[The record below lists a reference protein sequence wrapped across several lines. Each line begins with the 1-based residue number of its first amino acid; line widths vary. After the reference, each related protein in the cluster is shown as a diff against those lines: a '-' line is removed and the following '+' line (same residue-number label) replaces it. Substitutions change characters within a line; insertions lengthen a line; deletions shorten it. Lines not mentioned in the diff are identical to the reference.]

1 MVMKRNIIKSTV
13 LAAFA
18 LVVLFGAPQSAD
30 ALGFSIG
37 FGGSSYSATGYNT
50 PYYGGTYT
58 NPYASTGYN
67 QYNNYGN
74 NNNYYNSPINCF
86 TAGYPCNGSY
96 GSQNQNTGYGCGNY
110 CYPQQQQQTY
120 GCGYN
125 PCMQNNGYRNG
136 YNAVSPTYNGTGYVN
151 SYYPTQTTGYSTGS
165 NPNSYYG
172 CRC

>member
-1 MVMKRNIIKSTV
+1 MVMKKNIIKSTV

-18 LVVLFGAPQSAD
+18 LVVLFGAPKPAD
-30 ALGFSIG
+30 ALGFNIG
-37 FGGSSYSATGYNT
+37 FGSSSYSATGYNT
-50 PYYGGTYT
+50 PYYGAYT
-58 NPYASTGYN
+58 NPYANTGYN

-74 NNNYYNSPINCF
+74 TNYYGNNTGYGNSNYYTSPINCF
-86 TAGYPCNGSY
+86 TAGYPCNGSSY
-96 GSQNQNTGYGCGNY
+96 G
-110 CYPQQQQQTY
+110 YPQQQTY

-125 PCMQNNGYRNG
+125 NPCMQNGYRNG

-151 SYYPTQTTGYSTGS
+151 SYYPTQTTGSYTGS